1 MAVGAVRSNNYV
13 LLTGR
18 SNPVLAK
25 KVASL
30 LRKELFS
37 PVSVFSD
44 GEIRIKVPENV
55 RRRHVF
61 IIQPTC
67 KPVNDSLL
75 ELVFMIDAARRSSAD
90 EITAIIP
97 YFGYSRQDRK
107 EMPRVPISASVV
119 ASILEN
125 VGVNRIVT
133 LDIHSEQQQG
143 FIKGPWDNLY
153 GSYSL
158 IPEIKKRNLKNLVVA
173 APDKGSMARATGY
186 ARLLGVNEIALV
198 YKERDI
204 MVNNTSSALAMIGNV
219 AGKNIL
225 LVDDMIDTGGTVI
238 HAAEYLKKS
247 GAKKVIICATHGLF
261 SGNAPEKFA
270 KSMVDELIITDT
282 IPLHSE
288 MKKNKRVTVV
298 SVANL
303 LSCAIEK
310 IESGE
315 SLSRELIL

>member
-282 IPLHSE
+282 VPLHSE

>member
-1 MAVGAVRSNNYV
+1 M
-13 LLTGR
+13 
-18 SNPVLAK
+18 PVW
-25 KVASL
+25 
-30 LRKELFS
+30 
-37 PVSVFSD
+37 
-44 GEIRIKVPENV
+44 
-55 RRRHVF
+55 
-61 IIQPTC
+61 
-67 KPVNDSLL
+67 
-75 ELVFMIDAARRSSAD
+75 
-90 EITAIIP
+90 
-97 YFGYSRQDRK
+97 
-107 EMPRVPISASVV
+107 
-119 ASILEN
+119 
-125 VGVNRIVT
+125 
-133 LDIHSEQQQG
+133 QQQG

>member
-18 SNPVLAK
+18 SNPILAK

-30 LRKELFS
+30 LKKELFS

-282 IPLHSE
+282 VPLHSE

>member
-1 MAVGAVRSNNYV
+1 MSLGIAQSNDYV

-18 SNPVLAK
+18 SNPLLAK
-25 KVASL
+25 KVASFL
-30 LRKELFS
+30 KKELFN

-55 RRRHVF
+55 RRKHVF

-67 KPVNDSLL
+67 PPVNDSLL

-125 VGVNRIVT
+125 AGVNRIVT

-158 IPEIKKRNLKNLVVA
+158 IPEIKKRNLKNLVIA
-173 APDKGSMARATGY
+173 APDKGGMTRATGY

-204 MVNNTSSALAMIGNV
+204 AVNNTSNALAMIGSV

-225 LVDDMIDTGGTVI
+225 LVDDIIDTGGTVI

-261 SGNAPEKFA
+261 SGNASEKFA
-270 KSMVDELIITDT
+270 KSTVDELIITDT
-282 IPLHSE
+282 VPLRSE
-288 MKKNKRVTVV
+288 MKKNKRITVV

-303 LSCAIEK
+303 LAHAIER